1 MSDSL
6 IQQAF
11 HSINC
16 HMAEIMVGGV
26 AVRIGRATLEDIVDL
41 RHAVLRQGL
50 PRDAAIFE
58 GDEAST
64 SHHFAAFADGKCVGC
79 ASFHLNECEKKPA
92 YQLRGMA
99 TDAEFRG
106 GGIGTALLNLAEQT
120 LRAQGRIRQLWC
132 NARTPA
138 LNFYKKQG
146 WKVVS
151 EEFFIPTAGPHFRM
165 IKTLT

>member
-1 MSDSL
+1 
-6 IQQAF
+6 
-11 HSINC
+11 
-16 HMAEIMVGGV
+16 MAEIMVGK
-26 AVRIGRATLEDIVDL
+26 VRVKIDTAKMEDVIDL
-41 RHAVLRQGL
+41 RHVVLREGL
-50 PRDAAIFE
+50 PRSEAIFK
-58 GDEAST
+58 GDELPT

-79 ASFHLNECEKKPA
+79 ATFHLNEWEGRPA

-99 TDAEFRG
+99 TDSGFRS
-106 GGIGTALLNLAEQT
+106 GGIGTALLELAEET
-120 LRAQGRIRQLWC
+120 LRKAGPIRQLWC

>member
-1 MSDSL
+1 
-6 IQQAF
+6 
-11 HSINC
+11 
-16 HMAEIMVGGV
+16 MAEIMVGDV
-26 AVRIGRATLEDIVDL
+26 AVRIGEAELADIIDL
-41 RHAVLRQGL
+41 RHVVLREGL
-50 PRDAAIFE
+50 PRSEAIFK
-58 GDEAST
+58 GDELPT

-79 ASFHLNECEKKPA
+79 ATFHLNEWEGRPA

-99 TDAEFRG
+99 TAPEFRS
-106 GGIGTALLNLAEQT
+106 GGIGTALLELAEKN
-120 LRAQGRIRQLWC
+120 LKKAGPIRQLWC

-165 IKTLT
+165 TKLLT

>member
-1 MSDSL
+1 MP
-6 IQQAF
+6 
-11 HSINC
+11 
-16 HMAEIMVGGV
+16 EIMVGGNV
-26 AVRIGRATLEDIVDL
+26 VRIGEAKLADIIDL
-41 RHAVLRQGL
+41 RHVVLRDGL
-50 PRDAAIFE
+50 PRSEAIFK
-58 GDEAST
+58 GDELAS

-79 ASFHLNECEKKPA
+79 ATFHLNEWEGKPA

-99 TDAEFRG
+99 TAPEYRS
-106 GGIGTALLNLAEQT
+106 GGIGTALLELAEKN
-120 LRAQGRIRQLWC
+120 LREAGAIRQLWC

-165 IKTLT
+165 TKLLT

>member
-1 MSDSL
+1 
-6 IQQAF
+6 
-11 HSINC
+11 
-16 HMAEIMVGGV
+16 MAEIMVGSV
-26 AVRIGRATLEDIVDL
+26 AVRIGPAKLADIIDL
-41 RHAVLRQGL
+41 RHVVLREGL

-58 GDEAST
+58 GDEAAT

-79 ASFHLNECEKKPA
+79 ATFHPNQWEGKPA

-99 TDAEFRG
+99 TAPRFRS
-106 GGIGTALLNLAEQT
+106 GGIGAELLNVAEET
-120 LRAQGRIRQLWC
+120 LRAAGPIRQLWC

-165 IKTLT
+165 IKLLT

>member
-1 MSDSL
+1 
-6 IQQAF
+6 
-11 HSINC
+11 
-16 HMAEIMVGGV
+16 MAQIMVGGV
-26 AVRIGRATLEDIVDL
+26 SVRIGPAKLADIIDL
-41 RHAVLRQGL
+41 RHVVLRHGL
-50 PRDAAIFE
+50 GRDAAIFE
-58 GDEAST
+58 GDDAPT

-79 ASFHLNECEKKPA
+79 ATFHLNQWEGKPA

-99 TDAEFRG
+99 TAPEFRS
-106 GGIGTALLNLAEQT
+106 GGIGTELLKLAEET
-120 LRAQGRIRQLWC
+120 LRTAGPIRQLWC